1 MPPAWHSLPVEPHG
15 CFTISVWTTLQ
26 TGIEVGRWRLYKQ
39 RTNLPS
45 KKEQD
50 MHIGS
55 DGSLIF
61 SSLWSWMWNMRRRE
75 RWEGGREGREEN
87 YKFVAESG

>member
-1 MPPAWHSLPVEPHG
+1 
-15 CFTISVWTTLQ
+15 
-26 TGIEVGRWRLYKQ
+26 
-39 RTNLPS
+39 
-45 KKEQD
+45 